1 MSDWDEDKHPR
12 DDNGQFASSEGA
24 SKKEPEVGRFGKIF
38 TEFRHD
44 VQGAIAKLKS
54 EQGGE
59 AIGALYHPEIGDID
73 LIWGE
78 TGDPDNDYKGGYGLA
93 KIMGKHP
100 EVVDDLQNIITKMT
114 IDKTTSGANRLKLSS
129 ADGQYKGVVSLNWKG
144 EKKKWL
150 LTAFEV
156 KENRDVIGKTMD
168 TSNFSGASDT
178 ALCTNIS
185 TNSIERNRMKD
196 QKRKRD
202 IVLIAMDKSMRRID
216 DNGHLI
222 VESTIITKAAVNP
235 YLGKEVPD
243 YEKLGLEPDKIYK
256 LLRDPEELEKALSSF
271 KGVQLLIKHT
281 PVSSSEPHNA
291 LTVGSIGTDIHMD
304 GESVRAS
311 LRVFDQTAIDLI
323 ESGKL
328 QELSAGYRYVADMTP
343 GEWNGQSYDGVMRN
357 IHGNHVAL
365 VERGRIGRDAII
377 SDHLPVELME
387 KSMKLKKG
395 AVSVITEKLQTI
407 AMDGDVTPEI
417 VEGVIKTVADNILP
431 EEPKATDSIEE
442 VTEDEKEL
450 DTETKTKAEDEE
462 GDKVAQT
469 EDSESEVAPPA
480 MDADAI
486 EAAAVKRVTE
496 LFEAREAV
504 KPLVGVVA
512 MDSAEAVY
520 RFALKQKGVN
530 VEGVH
535 PSAFKAMTHLLLQ
548 AEAKPAMALDAVL
561 VAPADEL
568 TARFG

>member
-93 KIMGKHP
+93 KIIKKHP
-100 EVVDDLQNIITKMT
+100 EVVDNLQEILLDTKV
-114 IDKTTSGANRLKLSS
+114 KVRGKNRVALESEN
-129 ADGQYKGVVSLNWKG
+129 YKAAVSLNWMEE
-144 EKKKWL
+144 EKRWL
-150 LTAFEV
+150 LSAYM
-156 KENRDVIGKTMD
+156 KEDRSRASTTIHT
-168 TSNFSGASDT
+168 ASDSEIGDSLFP
-178 ALCTNIS
+178 AS
-185 TNSIERNRMKD
+185 TYIIEQILMKD

-202 IVLIAMDKSMRRID
+202 NVLIAMDKSMRRID